1 MKTSNKK
8 NHIIFKDEEDY
19 SNEMSENE
27 NNEGNEKLFKMNKR
41 ELFLQKQKERKE
53 YQKMKRINKQ
63 IEEIESLRKRLD
75 LETPPCGYYPKL
87 TDNVNETTP
96 INIKPKI
103 YFKDLP
109 LSFKTQKGLNDDKKY
124 KMTPIQRASI
134 PHSLYNR
141 DVLGASKTGSG
152 KTIAFVI
159 PILEKLFANRWS
171 ILDGLGALV
180 IVPTRELAM
189 GVYEVINTIGKY
201 HDFSL
206 GLVIGGNNIEKE
218 KEALF
223 NMNILVGTPGRLIH
237 HFSETPDFNYDNLKM
252 LVIDE
257 ADKILESGFDA
268 ELNEIIGY
276 LPKDRQ
282 TLMFSATLTKDIK
295 ALAKFNLKC
304 PEYIS
309 INNIENLAMFNDEE
323 KNSNDLLSKINLDLK
338 NNGANS
344 KNEENVKTSANE
356 LTPKNLQQY
365 YTIVEAHDKVNVLYS
380 FLKTHKNTKCLIFL
394 STCKEVRFFYE
405 SFKRMKLGFHFLEL
419 HGGQKQNKRTA
430 IFYHFL
436 EKTNCVLFATD
447 IASRGLDFPC
457 VNWVLQIDLP
467 EDIQTYIHRVGRT
480 ARYKSSGNSLL
491 FLSKSESEFLSN
503 CESKSI
509 VIKKIKI
516 NDDKLVNLQPIL
528 RSILSENKD
537 IQYLAQRAIVS
548 YVKSINY
555 NSNKKIFNVKS
566 IDIEKLALSY
576 GLMSKPTLIFKK
588 NHNEKKINDEKD
600 DENKEV
606 IKKSKIEKF
615 KEKIKKKKLEK
626 QEIAEKPI
634 EVSENLKMSDNK
646 TDNDDFL
653 KKKRNAIIKDEG
665 NITQK
670 IPTVVEKSMKEN
682 KNTISSVNI
691 SERFKKIELEL
702 KEKEYEAK
710 QVEKERVK
718 QKHRDQRL
726 LAKAEDYSKHNINK
740 ESNEDD
746 ENFDGESNYDNEA
759 SEDNYEEEEENTKHR
774 KNNKNSNEKYEKHN
788 KSPVLN
794 TKESLAKKILS
805 SKKLLF

>member
-1 MKTSNKK
+1 MKYQSK
-8 NHIIFKDEEDY
+8 HVVFKDDEEDY
-19 SNEMSENE
+19 SNNLSDQEDIKD
-27 NNEGNEKLFKMNKR
+27 EKLLKLNKKQI
-41 ELFLQKQKERKE
+41 FLNKQKERKE

-63 IEEIESLRKRLD
+63 IEEIESIRKRLD
-75 LETPPCGYYPKL
+75 IETPPCGYYPKL
-87 TDNVNETTP
+87 TDNINETTP
-96 INIKPKI
+96 INLRPKI
-103 YFKDLP
+103 YFKDLA
-109 LSFKTQKGLNDDKKY
+109 LCYRTHKGLNEDKKY

-171 ILDGLGALV
+171 LLDGLGALV
-180 IVPTRELAM
+180 IVPTRELAIS
-189 GVYEVINTIGKY
+189 VYEVINSIGKF

-206 GLVIGGNNIEKE
+206 GLVIGGNNIDKE

-237 HFSETPDFNYDNLKM
+237 HFSETPDFNYDNLKI

-268 ELNEIIGY
+268 ELNEIISY

-323 KNSNDLLSKINLDLK
+323 KTSNDILSKINLDLK
-338 NNGANS
+338 ND
-344 KNEENVKTSANE
+344 KKLDKKDEKVMLSAND
-356 LTPKNLQQY
+356 LTPKNLTQY
-365 YTIVEAHDKVNVLYS
+365 YTLVEAYDKVNILYS
-380 FLKTHKNTKCLIFL
+380 FLKTHKNSKILIFL

-419 HGGQKQNKRTA
+419 HGSQKQNKRTA

-447 IASRGLDFPC
+447 VASRGLDFPS
-457 VNWVLQIDLP
+457 VNWVIQVDLP

-491 FLSKSESEFLSN
+491 FLSKSESEFLSL
-503 CESKSI
+503 CESKNIS
-509 VIKKIKI
+509 IKKINI
-516 NDDKLVNLQPIL
+516 NNDKLVNLQPIL

-555 NSNKKIFNVKS
+555 NGNKKIFNVKS
-566 IDIEKLALSY
+566 IDIEKLALSF
-576 GLMSKPTLIFKK
+576 GLMSKPTLVIKENNQNMK
-588 NHNEKKINDEKD
+588 NQSTEENEEEK
-600 DENKEV
+600 

-615 KEKIKKKKLEK
+615 REKIKKKKLEK
-626 QEIAEKPI
+626 KEKDI
-634 EVSENLKMSDNK
+634 LNNDDLVNNK
-646 TDNDDFL
+646 DETKDDYDDFL
-653 KKKRNAIIKDEG
+653 KKKRKGINEDEEKKE
-665 NITQK
+665 IVKLQEFTQNTHK
-670 IPTVVEKSMKEN
+670 KNVVKTVD
-682 KNTISSVNI
+682 I

-702 KEKEYEAK
+702 KEKEYDAK
-710 QVEKERVK
+710 QEEKERIK

-726 LAKAEDYSKHNINK
+726 LAKAEDYNKHNINK
-740 ESNEDD
+740 DASENEDNINEQEDEEDD
-746 ENFDGESNYDNEA
+746 EISVEEVKNKKKSQSSKKDYVKSESIM
-759 SEDNYEEEEENTKHR
+759 
-774 KNNKNSNEKYEKHN
+774 
-788 KSPVLN
+788 

-805 SKKLLF
+805 TKKLLF